1 MVYTTKIDTI
11 FSLKKCF
18 IFRSALN
25 MPTYY
30 LRSSRFRCKMPFLHP
45 EAVRRY
51 CERAKKGIEK

>member
-25 MPTYY
+25 MPTY
-30 LRSSRFRCKMPFLHP
+30 LR
-45 EAVRRY
+45 
-51 CERAKKGIEK
+51 